1 MKQLVIKQLV
11 IIILTV
17 IILGILFMSMDG
29 SDQEYKSN
37 NIPEYE
43 ISPTSNIHRCIIDS
57 CEYIVWNQGLAH
69 KGNCKF
75 CAERRKKENKD
86 IHNK

>member
-1 MKQLVIKQLV
+1 MRQIYIFIF
-11 IIILTV
+11 IIVALTFV
-17 IILGILFMSMDG
+17 LLCIAIVHDE
-29 SDQEYKSN
+29 QVTKSN
-37 NIPEYE
+37 RDSIQTQMSSAPSSGYST
-43 ISPTSNIHRCIIDS
+43 IMIDS